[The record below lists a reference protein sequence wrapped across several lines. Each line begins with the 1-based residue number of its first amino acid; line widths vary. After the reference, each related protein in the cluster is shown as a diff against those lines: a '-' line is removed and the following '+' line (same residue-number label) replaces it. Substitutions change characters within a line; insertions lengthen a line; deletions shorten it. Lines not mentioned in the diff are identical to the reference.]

1 MQEGLQPGLFSENL
15 VFGEILHFTTF
26 AKYFFI
32 NYKHLEQLW
41 ELANFTPALI
51 SHSIITMLTLHSK
64 LAGTAIFRKFSI
76 CEISHFTTFAESW
89 FSNLT
94 SGLGNF
100 ATIYYT
106 IVSLLRQSFSE
117 SLDSG
122 LPSEKLAICEVSHFT
137 NFNRRLVY
145 FPWIKN

>member
-51 SHSIITMLTLHSK
+51 SRSIITMSTLHSK
-64 LAGTAIFRKFSI
+64 LASTAIFRKFSI
-76 CEISHFTTFAESW
+76 CEISHFTTFARILVFKPYKW
-89 FSNLT
+89 IGKLCNNLLYHCIIT
-94 SGLGNF
+94 
-100 ATIYYT
+100 TT
-106 IVSLLRQSFSE
+106 KLLRKPGFRATFRKTCNLRSFAFY
-117 SLDSG
+117 
-122 LPSEKLAICEVSHFT
+122 KF
-137 NFNRRLVY
+137 
-145 FPWIKN
+145 